1 MRELRETPGE
11 RVVGFLDDNP
21 RLRRRRLH
29 GVSVLGGT
37 HELGALLDR
46 RDIDIVFVTIPNA
59 DRERLD
65 EITAACAEA
74 AVPCRFV
81 RREIDLDPQ
90 VVLGTNL
97 AE

>member
-1 MRELRETPGE
+1 MSRCSAE
-11 RVVGFLDDNP
+11 RD
-21 RLRRRRLH
+21 
-29 GVSVLGGT
+29 
-37 HELGALLDR
+37 ELGALLDR
-46 RDIDIVFVTIPNA
+46 LDVDIVFVTIPNA

-65 EITAACAEA
+65 EVTAACAEA

>member
-11 RVVGFLDDNP
+11 RVVGFVDDNP

-37 HELGALLDR
+37 HDLGALLDR

-59 DRERLD
+59 AASGSTRSS
-65 EITAACAEA
+65 AACTEA